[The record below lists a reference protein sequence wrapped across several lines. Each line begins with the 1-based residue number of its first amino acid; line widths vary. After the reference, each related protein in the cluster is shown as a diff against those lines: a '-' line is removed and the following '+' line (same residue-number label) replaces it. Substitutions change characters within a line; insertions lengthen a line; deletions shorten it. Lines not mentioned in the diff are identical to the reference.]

1 MTEDEFAAQF
11 TATAATMAG
20 SSEAWEVAAIVRE
33 CCQRFRPD
41 LVGEL
46 TAAPD
51 SGAFT
56 VTSGMTGDRFRVTV
70 TEEGTTA

>member
-11 TATAATMAG
+11 AAIAPTIPGA
-20 SSEAWEVAAIVRE
+20 SEAWEIAAIVRE

-46 TAAPD
+46 AATPE
-51 SGAFT
+51 SGSFT

-70 TEEGTTA
+70 TEEGSRP